1 MALLSNSMSRNVL
14 SLCGGIIL
22 SIVLNG
28 LLNSCSC
35 ICNNNTPT
43 TSTNGYVDNLEKFH
57 SAYFMQG
64 INGIKYDKLAL
75 YVDCST
81 CIAMGQQSP
90 FFQSLIPCWVNAT
103 KEYYSI
109 KGSEIVKEEDDT
121 FSLLRSIKEVNYAD
135 LKTAVEMMAK
145 SDHESVLLTDGEYYQ
160 QSIAKGNINNPYMAN
175 AFKAWLKKGHDIYFL
190 TEPYVESNNGQCF
203 NKKRFYILFTDT
215 RLKGNIYDRIMQ
227 TVDLSLYKDVDIF
240 HLSADH
246 PSLLAEGNS
255 STVNAN
261 LNASVKGFGNMEVQ
275 DWPISWEEGIE
286 PLVVNA
292 VDPNTGNALP
302 NGDFISK
309 GIKVDRN
316 SFGGYRIKDVNCK
329 VYNINGFFTEFSDAI
344 ENKQKIGGNIDL
356 STCQSDNF
364 IVVNSKEF
372 ERPGII
378 ELHFDVQFFY
388 PKPVLDG
395 TPYNYTKVDI
405 CISKV
410 EYLFNRYKDVFTFDS
425 IDMPGDKNVSVAA
438 SIEQCLTDPDIK
450 NQILNCPVYSFYI
463 RSMER

>member
-1 MALLSNSMSRNVL
+1 MALLSNSMSRNVFAQ
-14 SLCGGIIL
+14 CGGIIL
-22 SIVLNG
+22 SFVLYG
-28 LLNSCSC
+28 LLNSCKSY
-35 ICNNNTPT
+35 TPT

-64 INGIKYDKLAL
+64 ITGIKYDKLAL

-175 AFKAWLKKGHDIYFL
+175 AFKEWLKKGHDIYFL

-372 ERPGII
+372 ERHGII

>member
-1 MALLSNSMSRNVL
+1 M
-14 SLCGGIIL
+14 
-22 SIVLNG
+22 
-28 LLNSCSC
+28 
-35 ICNNNTPT
+35 
-43 TSTNGYVDNLEKFH
+43 
-57 SAYFMQG
+57 
-64 INGIKYDKLAL
+64 
-75 YVDCST
+75 
-81 CIAMGQQSP
+81 
-90 FFQSLIPCWVNAT
+90 
-103 KEYYSI
+103 
-109 KGSEIVKEEDDT
+109 
-121 FSLLRSIKEVNYAD
+121 
-135 LKTAVEMMAK
+135 
-145 SDHESVLLTDGEYYQ
+145 
-160 QSIAKGNINNPYMAN
+160 
-175 AFKAWLKKGHDIYFL
+175 
-190 TEPYVESNNGQCF
+190 
-203 NKKRFYILFTDT
+203 
-215 RLKGNIYDRIMQ
+215 
-227 TVDLSLYKDVDIF
+227 YKDVDIF

-372 ERPGII
+372 ERHGII